1 MEGKISEISSGTGVA
16 VELPYMCAPFTKA
29 SHLLAI
35 FGIMLSLLLPIAVHA
50 HGGEDHGDQKPK
62 TTANAKGVISHST
75 RLGDLEVMVK
85 HPEMEPDKTTTGL
98 LFITKFETNEPFKL
112 VVAKVEVESAS
123 GSIFT
128 ATVES
133 GAQSGTYNVT
143 FPAMPAGVYTMRAN
157 VSHDGETDTGTFSGI
172 DVKPAAAAE
181 EASSWFSGI
190 LIGVV
195 FLVVIILL
203 IGLMYFVWR
212 FAAGPGVNEEALS
225 A

>member
-1 MEGKISEISSGTGVA
+1 MRAQIARLSCLITTFGIISS
-16 VELPYMCAPFTKA
+16 
-29 SHLLAI
+29 I
-35 FGIMLSLLLPIAVHA
+35 FLMPIAALA

-62 TTANAKGVISHST
+62 TTANAKGIISHSS
-75 RLGDLEVMVK
+75 RLGELELMVK
-85 HPEMEPDKTTTGL
+85 HPAMEPDKPTTGL

-112 VVAKVEVESAS
+112 VEAKVEVQSAG

-128 ATVES
+128 ATVET
-133 GAQSGTYNVT
+133 AEQPGTYNVT
-143 FPAMPAGVYTMRAN
+143 FPAMPTGVYTMRAN
-157 VSHDGETDTGTFSGI
+157 VSHDGETDTATFSGV
-172 DVKPAAAAE
+172 DVKSPATAE
-181 EASSWFSGI
+181 GASSWFSGT

-195 FLVVIILL
+195 FLVVILLL